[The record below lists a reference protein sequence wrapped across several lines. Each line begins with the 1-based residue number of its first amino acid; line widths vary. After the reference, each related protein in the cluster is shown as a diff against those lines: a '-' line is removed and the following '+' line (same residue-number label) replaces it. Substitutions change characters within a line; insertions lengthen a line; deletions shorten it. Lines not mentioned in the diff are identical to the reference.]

1 MAAAVAAAA
10 AASNSQYPFY
20 IHPKIIINFD
30 FVEYNKREGERVM
43 GAGVRADSRI

>member
-1 MAAAVAAAA
+1 MAAIAA

-30 FVEYNKREGERVM
+30 FVEYDKRGIAEGV
-43 GAGVRADSRI
+43 GGDSRI